1 MDQNSQTASSQ
12 LFLHFVSYLLLFSV
26 ISVTWAVPAEP
37 LNGNDRSVAREP
49 ISETTCSGQRYSYY
63 GLAAYG
69 SVSSSATD
77 RYGDT
82 LGGFG
87 SAISFDQSSWSK
99 AQDDSYNGMI
109 WAMPDH
115 GWYVS

>member
-1 MDQNSQTASSQ
+1 MDQNFQIANPQ
-12 LFLHFVSYLLLFSV
+12 LFHHLVSYLLFFSV
-26 ISVTWAVPAEP
+26 ISVTWAVPTKP
-37 LNGNDRSVAREP
+37 FNGHDRSVVREP
-49 ISETTCSGQRYSYY
+49 VSETTCSGQRYSYY

-99 AQDDSYNGMI
+99 AQDGSYNGMI
-109 WAMPDH
+109 WAMPDR

>member
-1 MDQNSQTASSQ
+1 MDQDSQTASPQ
-12 LFLHFVSYLLLFSV
+12 LFYHLVSYLLFFFV
-26 ISVTWAVPAEP
+26 VSVTWAAPAEP
-37 LNGNDRSVAREP
+37 FNERDQSVAREP
-49 ISETTCSGQRYSYY
+49 VSETTCSGQRYSYY

-69 SVSSSATD
+69 SIPSSATD

-99 AQDDSYNGMI
+99 AQDGSYDGMI
-109 WAMPDH
+109 WAMPDR